1 MLSFYNILE
10 KYLLFFKKACLN
22 IDSSLCGRESITL
35 NGLPVKL
42 ENVTSSLESR
52 EIQDEF
58 EILKENIRN
67 SDESKKYELISCF
80 ADFLQKKTSYK
91 FDVARVIGFFIDPQ
105 KIPGNILESFS
116 VEAIH
121 FTATADLQSFF
132 KEEINQALE
141 KSIEDEDNNDKEL
154 IFEKFKEA
162 QVFVANLFNY
172 SLHTGLFKKLENVG
186 LGDDILCI
194 LEILKKDQ
202 HHISLGELNQLK
214 QNLDIA
220 NYVFDSRKKDL
231 FSDSL
236 NLELLKSSYEDYRLN
251 VKKSIILHAFSLEK
265 EDGLAVGLIRCE
277 ANFVCSSNLANNICG
292 DFKSIAANILENIN
306 NKVENNDQSSTLYFY
321 NRLQERQNKESCN
334 KLTFDES

>member
-1 MLSFYNILE
+1 
-10 KYLLFFKKACLN
+10 
-22 IDSSLCGRESITL
+22 
-35 NGLPVKL
+35 
-42 ENVTSSLESR
+42 
-52 EIQDEF
+52 
-58 EILKENIRN
+58 
-67 SDESKKYELISCF
+67 
-80 ADFLQKKTSYK
+80 
-91 FDVARVIGFFIDPQ
+91 
-105 KIPGNILESFS
+105 
-116 VEAIH
+116 
-121 FTATADLQSFF
+121 
-132 KEEINQALE
+132 
-141 KSIEDEDNNDKEL
+141 
-154 IFEKFKEA
+154 
-162 QVFVANLFNY
+162 
-172 SLHTGLFKKLENVG
+172 
-186 LGDDILCI
+186 I